1 MVLLLPRWLFY
12 KSVRIEEGQYAAC
25 EYMIC
30 VFASSAAR
38 WRAIR
43 DEDFLDDDD
52 DDDDVAESE
61 CSFSL
66 LLRRDAELPKL
77 DIEAA
82 SASFW

>member
-1 MVLLLPRWLFY
+1 M
-12 KSVRIEEGQYAAC
+12 RIEEGQYAAC

-30 VFASSAAR
+30 VFASSAAL

-52 DDDDVAESE
+52 DDLAEPAE
-61 CSFSL
+61 CLLSL